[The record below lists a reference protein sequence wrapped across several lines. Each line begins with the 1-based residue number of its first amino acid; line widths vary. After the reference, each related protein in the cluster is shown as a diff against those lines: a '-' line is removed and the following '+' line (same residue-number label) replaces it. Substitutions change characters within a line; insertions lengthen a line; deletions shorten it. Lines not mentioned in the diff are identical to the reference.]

1 MKDKLDIYVDVT
13 GNETGQRFEGKF
25 VVKTKISNREALKED
40 EVRRNIL
47 GQNPQH
53 AGEYAW
59 GIASMIAWLAVR
71 LTDSPTWWKEAGGG
85 VDLLDDNVLTTVHD
99 KAVKAVTDEKAA
111 FLEAAEKAKA
121 DLAARATADDVK

>member
-13 GNETGQRFEGKF
+13 GNETGKRFEGKF

-40 EVRRNIL
+40 EVRRGVL

-59 GIASMIAWLAVR
+59 GIATAIAWLAVR
-71 LTDSPTWWKEAGGG
+71 LTESPTWWKESGGG
-85 VDLLDDNVLTTVHD
+85 VDLLDDNVLMDVYE

-111 FLEAAEKAKA
+111 FLEAAESKKQSLSAGIQK
-121 DLAARATADDVK
+121 DET